1 MADFSNVQM
10 SLQRGAGAIQNNKY
24 ISAITNGLMSAM
36 PITIVGAL
44 GSLVNSFPVQGYQDF
59 LVNAGL
65 KAITVIPSEIT
76 TNLLAIYV
84 VYLIAAKF
92 AESYDIDATP
102 AGILALM
109 SFLIVTPFNYSEANT
124 LASLPATWMGAPGTV
139 YCISCRVIV
148 RESLYHF

>member
-59 LVNAGL
+59 LVNDR
-65 KAITVIPSEIT
+65 I
-76 TNLLAIYV
+76 
-84 VYLIAAKF
+84 
-92 AESYDIDATP
+92 ESDY
-102 AGILALM
+102 GN
-109 SFLIVTPFNYSEANT
+109 SFRNHDKPFGH
-124 LASLPATWMGAPGTV
+124 LCCLFDRCQVCGV
-139 YCISCRVIV
+139 
-148 RESLYHF
+148 L

>member
-59 LVNAGL
+59 LVNTGL
-65 KAITVIPSEIT
+65 KAITVIPAEIT
-76 TNLLAIYV
+76 TKLLEIY
-84 VYLIAAKF
+84 
-92 AESYDIDATP
+92 
-102 AGILALM
+102 
-109 SFLIVTPFNYSEANT
+109 IV
-124 LASLPATWMGAPGTV
+124 
-139 YCISCRVIV
+139 
-148 RESLYHF
+148 